1 MNKKYD
7 ELIKEMTD
15 KEKELTHL
23 KREMKAEE
31 RIREETV
38 KENMELKLKVEQLKR
53 KKTLSNS

>member
-1 MNKKYD
+1 MNKNYD
-7 ELIKEMTD
+7 ELIKEITD
-15 KEKELTHL
+15 KEKELTLL

-53 KKTLSNS
+53 K

>member
-1 MNKKYD
+1 MNKNYD
-7 ELIKEMTD
+7 ELIKEMAD